1 MVLKF
6 LKVVRS
12 GEVSV
17 LGGSGFQEERRL
29 TCCIACWGEY
39 RGTSAG
45 AEGAAIMGGSEC
57 SPTVRIPRELNSAA
71 LTASP
76 PKRVYS
82 VSGACFFSPASAK
95 TLFLFQ
101 WVLNNLLMRDVLMY
115 LLLPKHY
122 SLP

>member
-29 TCCIACWGEY
+29 TCCIAFWGEY

-71 LTASP
+71 L
-76 PKRVYS
+76 
-82 VSGACFFSPASAK
+82 
-95 TLFLFQ
+95 
-101 WVLNNLLMRDVLMY
+101 
-115 LLLPKHY
+115 LLLHPREYSRSLELVFFPLQVPKPCSY
-122 SLP
+122 FSGFLTTC

>member
-29 TCCIACWGEY
+29 TCCIAFWGEY

-45 AEGAAIMGGSEC
+45 AEGAAIMGAQ
-57 SPTVRIPRELNSAA
+57 SAA
-71 LTASP
+71 PQLESP
-76 PKRVYS
+76 ES
-82 VSGACFFSPASAK
+82 
-95 TLFLFQ
+95 
-101 WVLNNLLMRDVLMY
+101 
-115 LLLPKHY
+115 
-122 SLP
+122 